1 MTARLA
7 ALALVF
13 AIGSAHAWPAKPVRF
28 IVPAPAGGAMD
39 VMARMVGAQLTARL
53 GQPVIVDPRPGAG
66 GSIAVQAVIRA
77 DPDGHT
83 LLFTGS
89 SVLAEI
95 PHVLAPPYNTLT
107 DLRPVASLGR
117 TYLLLVEHP
126 AVPANSLK
134 ELIAYAKRSPG
145 KLSYASYSAG
155 TVAHYAG
162 LMLNR
167 REGLDLQ
174 HVPYRGS
181 PPALVDVVSGQ
192 VPLMFD
198 GIATSLQYIRAGR
211 LKALGVSSP
220 SRVAL
225 LPEVPTFAELGYPEI
240 DFVNW
245 IGVVA
250 SARVTP
256 LLTAAINRE
265 LLAVAAAPGAR
276 ERLLDLGFE
285 PAGVATPEAL
295 AALLREDF
303 ERNARIVKAFDI
315 RSE

>member
-1 MTARLA
+1 M
-7 ALALVF
+7 ALALVL
-13 AIGSAHAWPAKPVRF
+13 AAGHAAAWPGKAVRF

-39 VMARMVGAQLTARL
+39 VMARVVGAHLTARL
-53 GQPVIVDPRPGAG
+53 GHPVVIDPRPGG
-66 GSIAVQAVIRA
+66 GGAIAVQAVLRA

-95 PHVLAPPYNTLT
+95 PHVISLPYNTLT

-117 TYLLLVEHP
+117 AYLLLVQHP
-126 AVPANSLK
+126 AVPADSLQA
-134 ELIAYAKRSPG
+134 LIAHAKRSPG

-162 LMLNR
+162 LMLNQ
-167 REGLDLQ
+167 REGIDLQ

-181 PPALVDVVSGQ
+181 PPALADVVGGQ

-198 GIATSLQYIRAGR
+198 GMVTSLPYLRAGK
-211 LKALGVSSP
+211 LKALGISSP
-220 SRVAL
+220 SRVTL

-240 DFVNW
+240 DFANW

-250 SARVTP
+250 SARVP
-256 LLTAAINRE
+256 PALAAAINRE
-265 LLAVAAAPGAR
+265 LLAVAQAPGPR
-276 ERLLDLGFE
+276 ERLRDLGFE
-285 PAGVATPEAL
+285 LSGAETPEAL

-303 ERNARIVKAFDI
+303 ERNARIVKAFNI
-315 RSE
+315 RPE

>member
-1 MTARLA
+1 MIARLA
-7 ALALVF
+7 TLAIVLAVCN
-13 AIGSAHAWPAKPVRF
+13 AHAWPSKAVRF

-39 VMARMVGAQLTARL
+39 VMARVVGTHLSARA
-53 GQPVIVDPRPGAG
+53 GQPVIVDPRPGG
-66 GSIAVQAVIRA
+66 GGAIAVQAVLSA
-77 DPDGHT
+77 EADGHT

-95 PHVLAPPYNTLT
+95 PHVMSLPYNTLT

-117 TYLLLVEHP
+117 THLLLVQHP
-126 AVPANSLK
+126 SVPARSLE
-134 ELIAYAKRSPG
+134 ELIAHAKRSPG

-167 REGLDLQ
+167 REGIDLQ

-181 PPALVDVVSGQ
+181 PPALADVVAGQ

-198 GIATSLQYIRAGR
+198 GIVTSLPYIRTGK

-220 SRVAL
+220 HRVTL

-240 DFVNW
+240 DFANW

-250 SARVTP
+250 SARVAP
-256 LLTAAINRE
+256 ALAGAINRE
-265 LLAVAAAPGAR
+265 LVPLATAPGPR
-276 ERLLDLGFE
+276 ERLRDLGFE
-285 PAGVATPEAL
+285 PAGGETPEAL
-295 AALLREDF
+295 AALLRADF
-303 ERNARIVKAFDI
+303 DRNARIVKAFDI
-315 RSE
+315 GRD

>member
-13 AIGSAHAWPAKPVRF
+13 AIGSAHAWPEKPVRF

-39 VMARMVGAQLTARL
+39 VIARMVGAQLTARL
-53 GQPVIVDPRPGAG
+53 GQPVIVDPRPGG
-66 GSIAVQAVIRA
+66 GGAIAVQAVLKA
-77 DPDGHT
+77 DADGHT

-89 SVLAEI
+89 TVLAEI
-95 PHVLAPPYNTLT
+95 PHVLSLPYNTLT

-126 AVPANSLK
+126 AVPAGSLK

-155 TVAHYAG
+155 TAAHYAG

-198 GIATSLQYIRAGR
+198 GIATSLQFIRAGK

-220 SRVAL
+220 TRVAL
-225 LPEVPTFAELGYPEI
+225 LPQVPTFAELGYPEI

-256 LLTAAINRE
+256 ALTAAINRE

-303 ERNARIVKAFDI
+303 ERNARIVKAFNI